1 MPPLLNMI
9 ARVGNDLCP
18 LGLRNEWLSP
28 CAASTL
34 PSVGLEI
41 CASCATRGTC
51 IRTHLLPTA
60 CREVA
65 ITSFGDH
72 PNASITHSIAGCVPF
87 FILIQSGERGL
98 PDTADSGE
106 RKDPAALR
114 RGQVREKAAHRQR
127 PFSQSWDLKDFQRS
141 RGEVGQGI
149 GTFFDNW

>member
-72 PNASITHSIAGCVPF
+72 LNASITRSIAGCVPF
-87 FILIQSGERGL
+87 FILIQSGERPARYGRSRRTKR
-98 PDTADSGE
+98 PRRTSTGSSSGE
-106 RKDPAALR
+106 GGTSPTSVLTVLGFERLPEIAR
-114 RGQVREKAAHRQR
+114 RSGTGN
-127 PFSQSWDLKDFQRS
+127 WDIFR
-141 RGEVGQGI
+141 
-149 GTFFDNW
+149 